1 MLCVECSK
9 YLKILM
15 KFAERCLQLK
25 GGVYGR
31 TEQTWQPFNSDSD
44 VLRNLCKLQS
54 ELKMKEDSEVGLDVV
69 AMRRRAGTG
78 AERRRSMR
86 SQVVVLFAA

>member
-1 MLCVECSK
+1 
-9 YLKILM
+9 M

-44 VLRNLCKLQS
+44 VLRNLCRRQS
-54 ELKMKEDSEVGLDVV
+54 ELKIKEADTDSEVDLLVV
-69 AMRRRAGTG
+69 AMRRRAGAG
-78 AERRRSMR
+78 AKRGRSMR
-86 SQVVVLFAA
+86 SQIVVLFAA